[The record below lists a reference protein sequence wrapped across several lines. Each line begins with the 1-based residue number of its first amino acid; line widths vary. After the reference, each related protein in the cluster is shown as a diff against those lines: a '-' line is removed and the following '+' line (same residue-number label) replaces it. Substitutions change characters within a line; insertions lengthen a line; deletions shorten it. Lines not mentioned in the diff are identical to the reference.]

1 MTFAAGATSKL
12 QLWAWLLAALFLRH
26 TPTTMVDCKPQRD
39 VLALFDVARQNQTY
53 VRICAPMVRYSRLA
67 FRTTVRRYGVDLAY
81 TQMIV
86 ADSFN
91 RSQRARE
98 ADFHTSVSDRPL
110 VAQFAASDGVQ
121 LAQAATLMA
130 PYADAFCLNCGCPQK
145 WAIQDGIGCYLTKN
159 PETMCDIVKHARV
172 AVPNHPISV
181 KIRIHEDDASTVEM
195 VRRAERIGAAWI
207 SVHGRTP
214 KERHH
219 PVHYD
224 TLALIKSVVSVP
236 VVANGDVFSLED
248 AESVYARTGCDG
260 IMAARGLLKNP
271 GLFAGHVQT
280 DASVVE
286 TFLKDALVTGL
297 HPGLVHHHINF
308 MLEGL
313 LGRAGRSR
321 RAMGVAVRC
330 RELLLCRMLTTA
342 VR

>member
-1 MTFAAGATSKL
+1 
-12 QLWAWLLAALFLRH
+12 
-26 TPTTMVDCKPQRD
+26 
-39 VLALFDVARQNQTY
+39 
-53 VRICAPMVRYSRLA
+53 
-67 FRTTVRRYGVDLAY
+67 
-81 TQMIV
+81 MIV

-98 ADFHTSVSDRPL
+98 ADFHTSVNDRPL

-121 LAQAATLMA
+121 RKQVLDMYRSALNALKPAALVASAVTLMA

-159 PETMCDIVKHARV
+159 PEKMCDIVKHARG
-172 AVPNHPISV
+172 AVPHHPISV
-181 KIRIHEDDASTVEM
+181 KIRIHDDDASTIEM

-214 KERHH
+214 KERHQ

-224 TLALIKSVVSVP
+224 TLGLIKSAVSIP

-248 AESVYARTGCDG
+248 ADRVYAQTGCDG

-271 GLFAGHVQT
+271 ALFAGHAQT

-286 TFLKDALVTGL
+286 TFLKDALLTGL

-308 MLEGL
+308 MLDGL
-313 LGRAGRSR
+313 LGRAGTWLVDGWISSPSLSWFRTT
-321 RAMGVAVRC
+321 GV
-330 RELLLCRMLTTA
+330 
-342 VR
+342 